1 MGRHEVILRYK
12 HAAIIDIASLVDVLV
27 IIHNHWWDLCLVDEI
42 GHFHIDVWLIFFWIL
57 VHKRS
62 LLKHLVMLV
71 VLSAIINC
79 SLGITL
85 TIKCFFSQRVFS
97 IVKIAISIVS
107 INLLNLDF
115 FINNVFQSLIS
126 FNLLGSH
133 IMLMIRMDRQ
143 ILVNNQMMVLCTS
156 SIHHFSLSS
165 IGIFWMEFQ

>member
-1 MGRHEVILRYK
+1 
-12 HAAIIDIASLVDVLV
+12 
-27 IIHNHWWDLCLVDEI
+27 
-42 GHFHIDVWLIFFWIL
+42 
-57 VHKRS
+57 
-62 LLKHLVMLV
+62 MLV

-165 IGIFWMEFQ
+165 IGIFWMEFQQISSLRYTGLCSLNWLESSTKNRQSHFCRDQIGVFRYFKQSSMFKSIP